1 MNTRI
6 KATCE
11 KLISNDTYSITH
23 DLRDPVD
30 PVESNSKCEQRD
42 EITVALTTFNMG
54 FPSVRVLS
62 SKNLHYFKLHTK
74 TYIQGGQH

>member
-1 MNTRI
+1 MNTWI
-6 KATCE
+6 EATCE
-11 KLISNDTYSITH
+11 KLVSNDMCSITH

-42 EITVALTTFNMG
+42 QITVALTVFNLG
-54 FPSVRVLS
+54 FPSFRVLS
-62 SKNLHYFKLHTK
+62 SKSLHYLKLHTK